1 MQRRARGEGT
11 IYKLTGTNIWC
22 AQLYVQTGKG
32 KQRKSVYGKT
42 KTEARKK
49 LDKLKLVAMQFNE
62 PTEPLTMSEILERSI
77 EYQHMTNEINDVSYI
92 RKKETLKIIQEYEIA
107 SKAVDKITTNDISL
121 VLMSIVDY
129 SNSVISKIY
138 QMLKFCFKVAIEER
152 MIIRSPM
159 DSRFMKQPKST
170 KQTKKVSAFTLD
182 EQKLFVKCLLKD
194 HSVKYK
200 EQMLISLYTGARM
213 GEVNAL
219 SANDIDINAKTININ
234 KTITKDIHDRP
245 VIGKTTKTYSGQR
258 LLHVTDEINS
268 LLINYLSKHNP
279 QSTIFLNNG
288 KLITTNQINMEF
300 KRFCRKY
307 NISKGY
313 EVNQHML
320 RHSFATRSIEFGMT
334 MPVLQKILG
343 HSDISTTINTYCD
356 IFTSLEQS
364 FITAQERK
372 IKESGLSII

>member
-258 LLHVTDEINS
+258 LLHVTDEVNS

>member
-182 EQKLFVKCLLKD
+182 EQ
-194 HSVKYK
+194 
-200 EQMLISLYTGARM
+200 
-213 GEVNAL
+213 
-219 SANDIDINAKTININ
+219 
-234 KTITKDIHDRP
+234 
-245 VIGKTTKTYSGQR
+245 
-258 LLHVTDEINS
+258 
-268 LLINYLSKHNP
+268 
-279 QSTIFLNNG
+279 
-288 KLITTNQINMEF
+288 
-300 KRFCRKY
+300 
-307 NISKGY
+307 
-313 EVNQHML
+313 
-320 RHSFATRSIEFGMT
+320 
-334 MPVLQKILG
+334 
-343 HSDISTTINTYCD
+343 
-356 IFTSLEQS
+356 
-364 FITAQERK
+364 
-372 IKESGLSII
+372 